1 MIDRLFNLQKD
12 KATVLAS
19 TTEYMH
25 KLIADLSELEKRNRE
40 LEAQLGLLPLE
51 TQQLAGSGDD
61 SSERVVRVDVTAGAS
76 TSAGGGQAQVVSIRV
91 AVRAECDLSEVV
103 VATLAGIKNTGR
115 FAVVTVDA
123 RQRSNGHAQVGIT
136 LRVEVWT
143 MRLCHAN
150 YLFNYPF
157 KVII

>member
-25 KLIADLSELEKRNRE
+25 KLIADVSDLEKRNRQ
-40 LEAQLGLLPLE
+40 LEAQLGLPLE
-51 TQQLAGSGDD
+51 TQQAWSGDD
-61 SSERVVRVDVTAGAS
+61 SSERVQVDVTAGAS
-76 TSAGGGQAQVVSIRV
+76 TSAAGGQAQVVSIRV
-91 AVRAECDLSEVV
+91 TVRAECDLSEVV